1 MKNFEGRKMEYF
13 QRLKKYSEFILDLTK
28 EQKNEKI
35 VEVLLNPKK
44 WKRIRIWKL
53 LSYVYWGNTATYC

>member
-44 WKRIRIWKL
+44 
-53 LSYVYWGNTATYC
+53 